1 MKLKVK
7 VIYAVLKDR
16 QELSLSL
23 SWEDNPHYTNW
34 LYDFFGNTGSSVS
47 LAQFFLTFWQGN
59 SGDKLLECK
68 TRETEQYYQIE
79 KVFCQ
84 PNGVTAQSDSKAF
97 ESVRRDGNSIS
108 GGSDGI
114 VMLWPVYLGSSSSH
128 QAVRIKT
135 QGQKW
140 GKDSHYNITGIAQ
153 DQVATAAI
161 LGGETGSIPR
171 AEVIISFVGG
181 SHGTFDPY
189 CHVSFVKEVYPDNSF
204 LVCR

>member
-34 LYDFFGNTGSSVS
+34 LKDFFGNTGSPVS
-47 LAQFFLTFWQGN
+47 PAQLFLTYWEGN
-59 SGDKLLECK
+59 SGDKLLERQ
-68 TRETEQYYQIE
+68 TRDIEWYYYIE
-79 KVFCQ
+79 KGFCQ

-114 VMLWPVYLGSSSSH
+114 VMLWPVYLESSSSH
-128 QAVRIKT
+128 QAVRIKI

-140 GKDSHYNITGIAQ
+140 GKDS
-153 DQVATAAI
+153 
-161 LGGETGSIPR
+161 
-171 AEVIISFVGG
+171 
-181 SHGTFDPY
+181 
-189 CHVSFVKEVYPDNSF
+189 
-204 LVCR
+204 